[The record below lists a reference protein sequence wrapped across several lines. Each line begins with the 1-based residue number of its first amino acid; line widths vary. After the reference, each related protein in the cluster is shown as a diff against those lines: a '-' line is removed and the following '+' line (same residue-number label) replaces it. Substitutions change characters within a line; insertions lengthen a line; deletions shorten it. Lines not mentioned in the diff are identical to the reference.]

1 MHMGAIT
8 GLMIALGAVLN
19 TATAA
24 AEGTVTTY
32 LRDGWEIKAASQV
45 SSTGRTQ
52 VILQK
57 GSQGMICTI
66 YYSVTDNGWTPQ
78 GCDPLP

>member
-1 MHMGAIT
+1 MRGIIRLAI
-8 GLMIALGAVLN
+8 ILGATIPGPLMG
-19 TATAA
+19 
-24 AEGTVTTY
+24 AEGTVSSY
-32 LRDGWEIKAASQV
+32 LRDGWEIKAASQA

-57 GSQGMICTI
+57 GTQAVVCTI
-66 YYSVTDNGWTPQ
+66 YYSVTENGWTPQ